1 MQHTNSVTAVRVMK
15 FNKAPE
21 TGTELASLKCKK
33 KGLCEHRQNYPWNSF
48 QLSI

>member
-33 KGLCEHRQNYPWNSF
+33 KVYVNTDKTTLEIAFN
-48 QLSI
+48 